1 MQVKEIIEML
11 KKDYKPNDSLV
22 IGWWDYEEFKDDI
35 KEELWD
41 DVVWDVC
48 DKLDYPNGQIH
59 EIIYETLLE
68 VKAENK
74 E

>member
-1 MQVKEIIEML
+1 MQVKEIIEIL
-11 KKDYKPNDSLV
+11 KKEYKPNDSLV
-22 IGWWDYEEFKDDI
+22 ISWWDYEEFKDDI

-48 DKLDYPNGQIH
+48 DALDYPNGQIS

-68 VKAENK
+68 VKARNK

>member
-1 MQVKEIIEML
+1 MQVKEIIEIL
-11 KKDYKPNDSLV
+11 KKRYKPNDSLV
-22 IGWWDYEEFKDDI
+22 IGWWGYDMFEDDI
-35 KEELWD
+35 KEELWG

-48 DKLDYPNGQIH
+48 DKLDYPNGQIS
-59 EIIYETLLE
+59 EIIYESLLE